1 MLSTL
6 NSSINQHLLLYDLDE
21 SVVAFSTRRR
31 GLGVSKGNYA
41 SLNINPFCGD
51 EIENIDMNRVLL
63 AASLGISERMLVVPH
78 QVHYKRV
85 EVIHQD
91 FLNLTNT
98 ERAKR
103 LEGVDALLTD
113 VKGLCIGVSTAD
125 CVPIMLYDK
134 ETGVVGAVHAGW
146 RGTVKRIADAAVQQ
160 MVSGFGSD
168 PKNIKAI
175 VGPSI
180 SKAAFEVGDEVYE
193 AFSNEGF
200 PMSEISC
207 RFNNRWHI
215 DLWECNRLL
224 LLSLGL
230 QDKNIFISGIC
241 TYSNPNDFFSARRL
255 GINSGRIYSGIFMK

>member
-6 NSSINQHLLLYDLDE
+6 NNSNSRHLLLYNLDE
-21 SVVAFSTRRR
+21 NVVAFSTRRH

-51 EIENIDMNRVLL
+51 NLENIEKNRALL
-63 AASLGISERMLVVPH
+63 GASLGISESMLVVPH
-78 QVHYKRV
+78 QVHDKRV
-85 EVIHQD
+85 EVIHLD
-91 FLNLTNT
+91 FLSLTDA

-125 CVPIMLYDK
+125 CVPILLYDN
-134 ETGVVGAVHAGW
+134 EVGAVGAVHAGW
-146 RGTVKRIADAAVQQ
+146 RGTVKRIAEASVRQ
-160 MVSGFGSD
+160 MVSELGSD

-207 RFNNRWHI
+207 RINNRWHI
-215 DLWECNRLL
+215 DLWECNRLQ

-230 QDKNIFISGIC
+230 QDQTIFISGIC
-241 TYSNPNDFFSARRL
+241 TYSNPDDFFSARRL